1 MKKLLKFM
9 GLLLVAGALF
19 MGCQQNVDIDTDEIT
34 LSDGTWDTNLN
45 CNASY
50 SDQGFSIKIATDT
63 DEQYKVADKIA
74 TLKSSK
80 TTYSYSVTLPDE
92 ATDAMVTAIK
102 EKMELTKDDGETVTV
117 KGKTITVKSTET
129 MSAEDIAQEKP
140 FTATLK
146 KEDYPEGTVFKA
158 NKKKTEYKIT
168 YSVAVTGQAYS
179 SVNSV
184 ITFKKK

>member
-34 LSDGTWDTNLN
+34 LSDGTWDANWN
-45 CNASY
+45 VSASY
-50 SDQGFSIKIATDT
+50 SDEGYKFKIATDT

-80 TTYSYSVTLPDE
+80 TTYSYSMTLPDE
-92 ATDAMVTAIK
+92 ATDAMITAFK
-102 EKMELTKDDGETVTV
+102 EQMELSKDDDETVTV

-129 MSAEDIAQEKP
+129 MSAEDIAKAKP
-140 FTATLK
+140 TSATLE
-146 KEDYPEGTVFKA
+146 KEDFPEGTVFKA
-158 NKKKTEYKIT
+158 NKKKTEYKVT
-168 YSVAVTGQAYS
+168 YNVAVTGELYS
-179 SVNSV
+179 SVKYEIN
-184 ITFKKK
+184 FKKK